1 MYIEFSWFGT
11 HPSRSLAKSKRWRA
25 LSPHTLYS
33 WCLSACNP
41 LLISL
46 CPAWSPLPYPLGHLI
61 YTHIRGCY
69 SHWPAVTPE
78 LYVSPP
84 RSSLHCTE
92 ECPVGGAEA
101 LQRLR
106 VWNKPG
112 FLLPRPAPPS
122 NLSPW
127 MAPSFARLHIQTP
140 ECLPPLLPPI
150 YCLGSTHLASVVLP
164 SAHA

>member
-1 MYIEFSWFGT
+1 MGLIQVGAWQNHKDGEPCPLTPYIAGVCLPVT
-11 HPSRSLAKSKRWRA
+11 LC
-25 LSPHTLYS
+25 SPHSALHGPLYPTLWATS
-33 WCLSACNP
+33 STPTSVAATVID
-41 LLISL
+41 LL
-46 CPAWSPLPYPLGHLI
+46 
-61 YTHIRGCY
+61 T
-69 SHWPAVTPE
+69 TPD
-78 LYVSPP
+78 LYVSPS

-127 MAPSFARLHIQTP
+127 MAPSFARLHIQTR
-140 ECLPPLLPPI
+140 ERLPQLLPPI